1 MTNEKNSGAEPIVL
15 GALHGAYGLKRLGS
29 RPAFSG
35 YVCAFRFQALAACS
49 PGRRSQTGGT
59 GKKQKLHGAGIV
71 AKIPKASIR
80 LKDAAALRGAVALY
94 RKDFPEAEENE
105 YYWVDLIGCEVVN
118 KEGQSIGQVKG
129 MIDNGVHD
137 ILNVKRADGKEVLI
151 PFVEDYLA
159 EVNVE
164 AKKIVVD
171 WDPSWD

>member
-1 MTNEKNSGAEPIVL
+1 MSFLTVKSDPWNL
-15 GALHGAYGLKRLGS
+15 
-29 RPAFSG
+29 
-35 YVCAFRFQALAACS
+35 
-49 PGRRSQTGGT
+49 
-59 GKKQKLHGAGIV
+59 KKQNCTAPVSSQKFQGIDT
-71 AKIPKASIR
+71 PE
-80 LKDAAALRGAVALY
+80 DAAALRGAVALY

-137 ILNVKRADGKEVLI
+137 ILNVKRADGKDVLI

>member
-1 MTNEKNSGAEPIVL
+1 M
-15 GALHGAYGLKRLGS
+15 
-29 RPAFSG
+29 
-35 YVCAFRFQALAACS
+35 
-49 PGRRSQTGGT
+49 
-59 GKKQKLHGAGIV
+59 
-71 AKIPKASIR
+71 
-80 LKDAAALRGAVALY
+80 ALY

-137 ILNVKRADGKEVLI
+137 ILNVKRTDGKEVLI

>member
-15 GALHGAYGLKRLGS
+15 GALDGAYGLKGWVSVQPFQGTSALLGS
-29 RPAFSG
+29 KHWQHVLPDGEVRPVELEKA
-35 YVCAFRFQALAACS
+35 
-49 PGRRSQTGGT
+49 
-59 GKKQKLHGAGIV
+59 KLHGAGIV
-71 AKIPKASIR
+71 AKIQGIDTPE
-80 LKDAAALRGAVALY
+80 DAAALRGAVALY
-94 RKDFPEAEENE
+94 RKDFPEAQENE
-105 YYWVDLIGCEVVN
+105 YYWVDLIGCDVVN
-118 KEGQSIGQVKG
+118 KEGQSIGRVKG

-164 AKKIVVD
+164 TKKIIVD

>member
-15 GALHGAYGLKRLGS
+15 GALHGAYGLKGWVRVQPFQGTSALLGS
-29 RPAFSG
+29 KHWQDTPE
-35 YVCAFRFQALAACS
+35 
-49 PGRRSQTGGT
+49 
-59 GKKQKLHGAGIV
+59 
-71 AKIPKASIR
+71 
-80 LKDAAALRGAVALY
+80 DAAALRGAVALY
-94 RKDFPEAEENE
+94 RKDFPEAQENE
-105 YYWVDLIGCEVVN
+105 YYWVDLIGCDVVN
-118 KEGQSIGQVKG
+118 KEGQSIGRVKG

-164 AKKIVVD
+164 TKKIIVD

>member
-15 GALHGAYGLKRLGS
+15 GALHGAYGLKGWVRVQPFQGTSALLGS
-29 RPAFSG
+29 KHWQHVLPDGEVRPVELEKA
-35 YVCAFRFQALAACS
+35 
-49 PGRRSQTGGT
+49 
-59 GKKQKLHGAGIV
+59 KLHGAGIV
-71 AKIPKASIR
+71 AKIQGIDTPE
-80 LKDAAALRGAVALY
+80 DAAAIRIS
-94 RKDFPEAEENE
+94 RRCFPVLDENE
-105 YYWVDLIGCEVVN
+105 YYWVDLIGCDVVN
-118 KEGQSIGQVKG
+118 KEGQSIGRVKG

-164 AKKIVVD
+164 TKKIIVD

>member
-1 MTNEKNSGAEPIVL
+1 MTSPPYYALRDYGMDAQIGRETTPKEYISRLTEVFTEVRPVELEKA
-15 GALHGAYGLKRLGS
+15 
-29 RPAFSG
+29 
-35 YVCAFRFQALAACS
+35 
-49 PGRRSQTGGT
+49 
-59 GKKQKLHGAGIV
+59 KLHGAGIV
-71 AKIPKASIR
+71 AKFQGIDTPE
-80 LKDAAALRGAVALY
+80 DAAALRGAVALY

>member
-1 MTNEKNSGAEPIVL
+1 MTNEKNSGAEPIVR
-15 GALHGAYGLKRLGS
+15 GALHGAYGLKGWVRGQPFQGTSALLGS
-29 RPAFSG
+29 KHWQHVLPDGEVRPVELEKA
-35 YVCAFRFQALAACS
+35 
-49 PGRRSQTGGT
+49 
-59 GKKQKLHGAGIV
+59 KLHGAGIV
-71 AKIPKASIR
+71 AKFQGIDTPE
-80 LKDAAALRGAVALY
+80 DAAALRGAVALY

-105 YYWVDLIGCEVVN
+105 YYWVDLIGCDVVN

>member
-15 GALHGAYGLKRLGS
+15 GALHGAYGLKGWVRVQPFQGTSALLGS
-29 RPAFSG
+29 KHWQHVLPDGEVRPVELEKA
-35 YVCAFRFQALAACS
+35 
-49 PGRRSQTGGT
+49 
-59 GKKQKLHGAGIV
+59 KLHGAGT
-71 AKIPKASIR
+71 PE
-80 LKDAAALRGAVALY
+80 DAAALRGAVALY

-105 YYWVDLIGCEVVN
+105 YYWVDLIGCDVVN

>member
-1 MTNEKNSGAEPIVL
+1 M
-15 GALHGAYGLKRLGS
+15 
-29 RPAFSG
+29 
-35 YVCAFRFQALAACS
+35 
-49 PGRRSQTGGT
+49 
-59 GKKQKLHGAGIV
+59 
-71 AKIPKASIR
+71 
-80 LKDAAALRGAVALY
+80 ALY

-105 YYWVDLIGCEVVN
+105 YYWVDLIGCDVVN

-164 AKKIVVD
+164 AKKIVVGLGIRPGIKTGIMRFD
-171 WDPSWD
+171 IVTLFPECRFL

>member
-1 MTNEKNSGAEPIVL
+1 MLWSTYRDLCLPDGEVRPVELEKA
-15 GALHGAYGLKRLGS
+15 
-29 RPAFSG
+29 
-35 YVCAFRFQALAACS
+35 
-49 PGRRSQTGGT
+49 
-59 GKKQKLHGAGIV
+59 KLHGAGIV
-71 AKIPKASIR
+71 AKFQGIDTPE
-80 LKDAAALRGAVALY
+80 DAAALRGAVALY

>member
-15 GALHGAYGLKRLGS
+15 GALHGAYGLKGWVRVQPFQGTSALLGS
-29 RPAFSG
+29 KHWQHVLPDGEVRPVELEKRNCTAPVSLQNSG
-35 YVCAFRFQALAACS
+35 YRY
-49 PGRRSQTGGT
+49 PE
-59 GKKQKLHGAGIV
+59 
-71 AKIPKASIR
+71 
-80 LKDAAALRGAVALY
+80 DAAALRGAVALY
-94 RKDFPEAEENE
+94 RKDFPEAQENE
-105 YYWVDLIGCEVVN
+105 YYWVDLIGCDVVN
-118 KEGQSIGQVKG
+118 KEGQSIGRVKG

-164 AKKIVVD
+164 TKKIIVD